1 MGRMKTTVLCSQW
14 TFTVGYRRSVVS
26 RILDHY
32 SSGSTSVNSTIEIV
46 KLPTSI
52 RIDYA
57 SAACRVND
65 GNYSPLLR
73 ATMQL
78 PVT

>member
-46 KLPTSI
+46 KLPTS
-52 RIDYA
+52 
-57 SAACRVND
+57 CRVND